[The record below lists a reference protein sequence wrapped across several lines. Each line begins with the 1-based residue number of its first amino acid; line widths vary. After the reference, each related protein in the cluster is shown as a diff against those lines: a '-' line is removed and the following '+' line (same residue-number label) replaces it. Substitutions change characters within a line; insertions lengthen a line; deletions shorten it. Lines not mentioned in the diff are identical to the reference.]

1 MIKVRDVKYIR
12 LRAPD
17 LDQMETFLTNF
28 GLQRSA
34 RTDTALYMRGTDPEH
49 HLHVTELGDAGLI
62 GFAFD
67 AASEED
73 LHVISELEGA
83 SDVEDIDEPGGGKR
97 VRIDDPDG
105 KKVEVVWG
113 IEEVEPIPLKEVF
126 PFNSGSKRRRIGPFL
141 RSSPRPSQVKRLG
154 HIVLQCDD
162 FNASS
167 AFYQDVLGMLSSDN
181 LHDNEDKTLLRANFL
196 RCNRGQEYTDH
207 HTILCTSAGQSGLGH
222 VAYEVEDWND
232 LAVGHYHLQTTDYE
246 HRFGIGRHVLGAQ
259 LFDYWGDPWG
269 HNHEHWTDGDV
280 LNEDTPAGSY
290 PISIARDIQWGPE
303 RS

>member
-1 MIKVRDVKYIR
+1 M
-12 LRAPD
+12 
-17 LDQMETFLTNF
+17 
-28 GLQRSA
+28 
-34 RTDTALYMRGTDPEH
+34 
-49 HLHVTELGDAGLI
+49 I

-73 LHVISELEGA
+73 LHVISEVEGA
-83 SDVEDIDEPGGGKR
+83 SVVEDIIEPGGGKR

-105 KKVEVVWG
+105 KKIEVVWG

-162 FNASS
+162 FDASS
-167 AFYQDVLGMLSSDN
+167 AFYQEVFGMLSSDN
-181 LHDNEDKTLLRANFL
+181 LHDNEDETVLRANFL

-246 HRFGIGRHVLGAQ
+246 HRFGIGRHVLGSQ

-269 HNHEHWTDGDV
+269 QNHEHWTDGDV
-280 LNEDTPAGSY
+280 LNEDTPTGSY